1 MELAAQLR
9 PQCRPIVAGIARQ
22 VETMLAHIADDLL
35 VYGSGL
41 LVIEQHGIAVGADR
55 TVRRLPDI
63 ELIIG
68 PALRAHHPLERG
80 ERAKVH
86 QRLPFA
92 AAPHWLFLLHP
103 VIALPS
109 SEGRREGT
117 ECVSKCRPR
126 WSPAQ

>member
-68 PALRAHHPLERG
+68 PALRSQNPLERG
-80 ERAKVH
+80 ERAKVD

-92 AAPHWLFLLHP
+92 AAPEWLFLRDP
-103 VIALPS
+103 VVDLQDRKSTRLNS
-109 SEGRREGT
+109 SN
-117 ECVSKCRPR
+117 
-126 WSPAQ
+126 